1 MHQPRLGKRKNHGLC
16 VKTCISETTSN
27 KSLYTRNTTMDE
39 NNGTEK
45 IIAKPKRDGIIS
57 NLNVES
63 FFCRFCRYD
72 CIIAHFGVIAT
83 IYLRDVKNLQNL
95 LASSW
100 L

>member
-63 FFCRFCRYD
+63 FFVVFAD
-72 CIIAHFGVIAT
+72 MIA
-83 IYLRDVKNLQNL
+83 L
-95 LASSW
+95 LHT
-100 L
+100 LG